1 MADVAATASA
11 DPYFDAIASRST
23 RETVESIL
31 IALVLVV
38 MFRAFVSE
46 PFIIPTGSMAP
57 GLMGYHLDVE
67 CDQCG
72 QRFAVNASKENPYEL
87 PPPGY
92 EGVAVAGICPVCRYP
107 QAFDRGVDRE
117 YDAYAGD
124 RILVNKFSYLLAEP
138 QRWSVIV
145 FNNPYDPYQ
154 NYIKRLIGLPGE
166 TLQIYRGDI
175 RTKPTA
181 DPQAPFVI
189 ACKPPQKVGALLH
202 IVDDT
207 ERRPPIWKASG
218 FPERWRPSG
227 DEVSARGWKDRVAV
241 RDPSADEFAW
251 MEYRHVIPTPED
263 WRRMEMGLPLD
274 SPELYEGELIT
285 DFYAY
290 NAHVQV
296 SPRDVPVAVRMLRDP
311 ETAGSFTDRLSPRG
325 LHWVGDL
332 ALDADLVLEEKQG
345 AVALVLIEGGR
356 RHVCTIDLA
365 TGVATATM
373 EEGGEVRAFSDGA
386 GESYPVVTARTNVVG
401 PGRRSVRFANCDD
414 QLYLWVDGRSI
425 EWDRPGT
432 FERAAARPAW
442 SPEDPGDLA
451 PARIGAKNTSL
462 AVEAL
467 RVFRDVYY
475 ISLEGGA
482 GDFRG
487 LADYEELERLV
498 RMPLPGEF
506 AGSRGDIEDPFFL
519 KMPLAEKFKN
529 YRAWASEPLF
539 ATDNYRVTEYQIGED
554 CFMPLGDNSPA
565 SQDARYWPEPCVPRD
580 LMIGEALCIY
590 WPHAWN
596 RPIPMI
602 TPNVS
607 RMKFIR

>member
-1 MADVAATASA
+1 MADVATTPSA

-38 MFRAFVSE
+38 LFRAFVSE

-72 QRFAVNASKENPYEL
+72 QRFAVNASKENPYEP

-92 EGVAVAGICPVCRYP
+92 EGIGVAGICPVCRYP
-107 QAFDRGVDRE
+107 QPFDRGLDPNH
-117 YDAYAGD
+117 DAYAGD

-181 DPQAPFVI
+181 DAEAGLVI
-189 ACKPPQKVGALLH
+189 ARKPSQKVGALLH

-207 ERRPPIWKASG
+207 DRRPPVWNTSG

-227 DEVSARGWKDRVAV
+227 DEASAKVWKDRVAAP
-241 RDPSADEFAW
+241 DPSVDGFAW
-251 MEYRHVIPTPED
+251 MEYRHLIPTPAD
-263 WRRMEMGLPLD
+263 WRRMENGEPIE
-274 SPELYEGELIT
+274 SPEAYEGELIT

-296 SPRDVPVAVRMLRDP
+296 PPRDVAAAVRMLRDP

-332 ALDADLVLEEKQG
+332 AVEADLVLKQKQG
-345 AVALVLIEGGR
+345 EVALVLIEGGR

-373 EEGGEVRAFSDGA
+373 EEGSERPAFSDGA
-386 GESYPVVTARTNVVG
+386 GESYASVSAKTNVVG
-401 PGRRSVRFANCDD
+401 PGKRSVRFANCDD
-414 QLYLWVDGRSI
+414 RLYLWVDGRSV
-425 EWDRPGT
+425 EWDRPAT
-432 FERAAARPAW
+432 FERGDARPAW

-451 PARIGAKNTSL
+451 PARIGVKNASL
-462 AVEAL
+462 AVETL

-475 ISLEGGA
+475 VSMKLGEWQFSDA
-482 GDFRG
+482 VDYLDLYTRLAPPSDF
-487 LADYEELERLV
+487 AD
-498 RMPLPGEF
+498 
-506 AGSRGDIEDPFFL
+506 SRGYIDDPFFL
-519 KMPLAEKFKN
+519 KMPLAEKFQN
-529 YRAWASEPLF
+529 YRAWASDPFF
-539 ATDNYRVTEYQIGED
+539 AKDNFRATEYRVAED

-607 RMKFIR
+607 RMRFIR

>member
-1 MADVAATASA
+1 MADVAATPSA

-38 MFRAFVSE
+38 LFRAFVSE

-72 QRFAVNASKENPYEL
+72 QRFAVNASKENPYE
-87 PPPGY
+87 PPPHGY
-92 EGVAVAGICPVCRYP
+92 EGIGVAGVCPVCRFP
-107 QAFDRGVDRE
+107 QPFDRGVDRNH
-117 YDAYAGD
+117 DAYAGD

-138 QRWSVIV
+138 RRWSVIV

-154 NYIKRLIGLPGE
+154 NYIKRLVGLPGE

-175 RTKPTA
+175 RTKLTTDA
-181 DPQAPFVI
+181 KAGLVI
-189 ACKPPQKVGALLH
+189 ARKPPQKVGALLH

-207 ERRPPIWKASG
+207 DRRPPLWKASG
-218 FPERWRPSG
+218 FPERWRPSS
-227 DEVSARGWKDRVAV
+227 EHASAKVWKDRVATP
-241 RDPSADEFAW
+241 DPSAGDFAW
-251 MEYRHVIPTPED
+251 MEYRHLIPTPAD
-263 WRRMEMGLPLD
+263 WRRMEAGQPIE
-274 SPELYEGELIT
+274 SPEAYEGELIT

-296 SPRDVPVAVRMLRDP
+296 PPRDVAVAVRMLRDP

-332 ALDADLVLEEKQG
+332 AVEADLVLKQKQG
-345 AVALVLIEGGR
+345 EVALVLIEGGR

-373 EEGGEVRAFSDGA
+373 EEGTERPAFSDEA
-386 GESYPVVTARTNVVG
+386 GESYSSISAKTNVVG
-401 PGRRSVRFANCDD
+401 PGKRRVRFANCDD
-414 QLYLWVDGRSI
+414 RLYLWVDGRSI
-425 EWDRPGT
+425 DWDRPAT
-432 FERAAARPAW
+432 FHRGDARPEW

-451 PARIGAKNTSL
+451 PARIGAKNASL
-462 AVEAL
+462 AVESL

-475 ISLEGGA
+475 VSMKLGEWQFSDA
-482 GDFRG
+482 V
-487 LADYEELERLV
+487 DYLDLYTRLS
-498 RMPLPGEF
+498 PPSEF
-506 AGSRGDIEDPFFL
+506 ADSRGQIDDPFFL
-519 KMPLAEKFKN
+519 KLPLAEKFKN
-529 YRAWASEPLF
+529 FRAWASDPFFDE
-539 ATDNYRVTEYQIGED
+539 DNFRTTEYTVAED